1 MSDSAYPGRRA
12 ALVTG
17 AASGIGAAIAARF
30 VKDGID
36 VLSVDLRPAQGG
48 PGVPFAADLTTREG
62 NRAAVDAAVERFGRL
77 DVVVPNAGFQHVSP
91 IADFP
96 EDRWDALLAIL
107 LTSPFLL
114 AKYAWPHLVASGRG
128 RFVVVASAHAL
139 AASPFK
145 AGYVSAKHGVI
156 GLVRTLALEG
166 APVGITTSAICPAYV
181 RTPLVEAQIAS
192 QAEAH
197 GLRED
202 EVLEQVMLAPQ
213 AVKRLVEPEE
223 VAEMA
228 AFIIGPFGGSITG
241 VAVPMEMGWT
251 AR

>member
-1 MSDSAYPGRRA
+1 MSDSTQQGRRA
-12 ALVTG
+12 AIVTG
-17 AASGIGAAIAARF
+17 AASGIGAAITARLL
-30 VKDGID
+30 KDDVD
-36 VLSVDLRPAQGG
+36 VLAVDLKPADGG

-62 NRAAVDAAVERFGRL
+62 NRAAVDAALERFGRL
-77 DVVVPNAGFQHVSP
+77 DIVVPNAGFQHVSP

-96 EDRWDALLAIL
+96 EDRWDALIAIL

-114 AKYAWPHLVASGRG
+114 AKYAWPSLVASGAG
-128 RFVVVASAHAL
+128 RFIVIASAHAL

-166 APVGITTSAICPAYV
+166 ADAGITTSAVCPGYV
-181 RTPLVEAQIAS
+181 RTPLVEAQIAA
-192 QAEAH
+192 QAAAH
-197 GLRED
+197 GISED
-202 EVLEQVMLAPQ
+202 EVLEKVMLAPQ

-223 VAEMA
+223 VAEMV
-228 AFIIGPFGGSITG
+228 AFLVGPFGGSVTG

-251 AR
+251 AK